1 MNPTSITWRPKP
13 LLNYFRSRSLVN
25 GNVNLIAPSITAQEQ
40 LWADYALPASGD
52 AKDGYR
58 FYVEG
63 YLDGDK
69 PYSYQNTSGKL
80 DWTARSTGET
90 EERFRLHRLEWM
102 VSAGQG
108 LPCIARRELC
118 RVVGIGLREPG
129 WRPSR
134 FRRAITISMPI
145 RRASPKR
152 FVRRSMRGVRST
164 CRTVSR
170 HNATCSTISCSP
182 RRSRRSCWLHVPLPN
197 LVEQVGH
204 VMNHYAEDGDEL
216 AQESY
221 ACLIVPERSSP
232 R

>member
-80 DWTARSTGET
+80 DWTARSTV
-90 EERFRLHRLEWM
+90 RPRS
-102 VSAGQG
+102 VSACTAWSGWFPG
-108 LPCIARRELC
+108 RARPTVYRST
-118 RVVGIGLREPG
+118 RTMSSRGHRSTRAG

-134 FRRAITISMPI
+134 FRGRLRFQCRSVGPAEAVREALYAWRPI
-145 RRASPKR
+145 D
-152 FVRRSMRGVRST
+152 
-164 CRTVSR
+164 VSYR
-170 HNATCSTISCSP
+170 VEAQCDLLYYFMQSSSFTP
-182 RRSRRSCWLHVPLPN
+182 QLLAFVPL
-197 LVEQVGH
+197 ESGR
-204 VMNHYAEDGDEL
+204 AGRARDEPL
-216 AQESY
+216 
-221 ACLIVPERSSP
+221 CGGW
-232 R
+232 